1 MPARETK
8 VSPRQLAAQDR
19 QKKALE
25 LRLTGVSW
33 AKVAK
38 KLGYASHAG
47 AINAVSTILSRT
59 DYEEAKGFRSLTLE
73 RLTRIMAVYWPGM
86 LDGDVSAAKV
96 CLQTIRDMREVT
108 GIDMPARIEHSGP
121 DGTPIQHQVVTLA
134 VGDITDAL
142 NALRDAG
149 AVRVESNG
157 HSDAALDQLY
167 PASADR

>member
-108 GIDMPARIEHSGP
+108 GIDMPASIEHSGP
-121 DGTPIQHQVVTLA
+121 DGNPIQHQVVTLA
-134 VGDITDAL
+134 VGDITEAL

-149 AVRVESNG
+149 AVRVEANG